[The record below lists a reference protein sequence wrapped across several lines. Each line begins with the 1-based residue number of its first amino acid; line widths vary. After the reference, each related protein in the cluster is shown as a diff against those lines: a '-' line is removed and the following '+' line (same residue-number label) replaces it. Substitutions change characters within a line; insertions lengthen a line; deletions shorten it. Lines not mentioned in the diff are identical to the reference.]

1 MKTYNKIMLSAL
13 AAISLTLSSCND
25 VFEELSV
32 NPNQQDVSSFY
43 NTPDNINKGVLGI
56 YSYVT
61 TPRAMGVSA
70 SRIMVNRGDEGSD
83 RTDYGVPGQYCASLT
98 SSWYTIVEPFSL
110 FYTAAS
116 QACQMIEVIPNVEF
130 ASEEQKNAYLGET
143 YFLRVFSHWFL
154 FLNFRNVPMMDSF
167 PENSKD
173 YRPQAAPED
182 MWDFI
187 IEDLKQAKE
196 LLPPKGYWTG
206 DNLGRVTSASAAAML
221 GKAYLY
227 RSGIERYYGN
237 ATETYYNEA
246 AACFDE
252 IIRGEHGNFILMDD
266 YNDNF
271 RVATENNDESILEF
285 QFVGDAVNTGFNPG
299 LSNSGVWRDPRGLQ
313 PPSFVSQ
320 NAHVIHQ
327 WVYDTFVNSKDA
339 DGYTDSRMFGTLLF
353 DDTAP
358 EIHAKPGDEVRIFDG
373 KRFREYY
380 QSTDETGNTVYGFAA
395 IGGGAENYKSACRKG
410 LDWTLPT
417 VNPGN
422 DMWIGNLRA
431 NGLNYPYIRYA
442 DVLLMYAEA
451 VVSGGTQGLLT
462 PVQAVNQVRARASV
476 NMPPVSTVDMDVIE
490 HERILELTQEGH
502 RFYDLLR
509 WGKLA
514 DRFHELEASDSY
526 FKQYNISEYLGFQE
540 NKNEWLPIPVDE
552 VEGNPYI
559 TENNPG
565 WN

>member
-1 MKTYNKIMLSAL
+1 MKTYTKVMLSAV
-13 AAISLTLSSCND
+13 AAISLSLTSCND
-25 VFEELSV
+25 VFDELSV

-43 NTPDNINKGVLGI
+43 NTPENINKGVLGI

-70 SRIMVNRGDEGSD
+70 SRIMVNRGDESSD

-116 QACQMIEVIPNVEF
+116 QACQMIEVIPNVQF
-130 ASEEQKNAYLGET
+130 TSDEQKNAYLGEA
-143 YFLRVFSHWFL
+143 YFLRAFSHWFL
-154 FLNFRNVPMMDSF
+154 FLNFRNVPMMDTF
-167 PENSKD
+167 PKSAKE
-173 YRPQAAPED
+173 YRPQADPED
-182 MWDFI
+182 MWNFI
-187 IEDLKQAKE
+187 IDDLKHAKD

-206 DNLGRVTSASAAAML
+206 NDLGRVTSASAAAML

-227 RSGIERYYGN
+227 RSGIEKYYGN
-237 ATETYYNEA
+237 SSTTYYNEA
-246 AACFDE
+246 AECFDE
-252 IIRGEHGNFILMDD
+252 IIRGEHGNFILVDD

-320 NAHVIHQ
+320 NSHVIHQ

-339 DGYTDSRMFGTLLF
+339 DGYTDSRMFGTLIF

-358 EIHAKPGDEVRIFDG
+358 EIHAKPGDEVIVFDG
-373 KRFREYY
+373 KRFRDYY
-380 QSTDETGNTVYGFAA
+380 QSTGASGNTVYGLAA
-395 IGGGAENYKSACRKG
+395 VGGGAENYKSACRKG

-422 DMWIGNLRA
+422 DMWVGNLRA

-451 VVSGGTQGLLT
+451 VVSGGQQGMLT

-476 NMPPVSTVDMDVIE
+476 NMPPVSSVDMDVIE

-514 DRFHELEASDSY
+514 DRFHELEASDPY

>member
-1 MKTYNKIMLSAL
+1 MNKYSKIIVSAVAVMGL
-13 AAISLTLSSCND
+13 SLTSCNGIFD
-25 VFEELSV
+25 DLAV
-32 NPNQQDVSSFY
+32 NPNQQDVRSFY
-43 NTPDNINKGVLGI
+43 NTPENINKGVMGI

-61 TPRAMGVSA
+61 TPRAMGASA
-70 SRIMVNRGDEGSD
+70 TRLMANRGDESSD
-83 RTDYGVPGQYCASLT
+83 RSDYGVPGQYCASLT
-98 SSWYTIVEPFSL
+98 SSWYTLVEPYSL

-116 QACQMIEVIPNVEF
+116 QACQMIEVIPGVEF
-130 ASEEQKNAYLGET
+130 SNNVLKDAYLGEA
-143 YFLRVFSHWFL
+143 YFLRAFSHWFL
-154 FLNFRNVPMMDSF
+154 FLNFRNIPLMEHF
-167 PENSKD
+167 PKSSKD
-173 YRPQAAPED
+173 YKPQSDPEAT
-182 MWDFI
+182 WDFI
-187 IEDLKQAKE
+187 ISDLKKAKD

-206 DNLGRVTSASAAAML
+206 DNLGRVTSASAAALL

-227 RSGIERYYGN
+227 RSGIEKHYGKSSTSYYD
-237 ATETYYNEA
+237 EA
-246 AACFDE
+246 AECFDE
-252 IIRGEHGNFILMDD
+252 IIKGEHGAFRLMDD

-299 LSNSGVWRDPRGLQ
+299 LTNSGVWRDPRGAQ
-313 PPSFVSQ
+313 PPSKTS
-320 NAHVIHQ
+320 NTAHVIHQ
-327 WVYDTFVNSKDA
+327 WVYDVFVASKDA
-339 DGYTDSRMFGTLLF
+339 NGNTDSRMFGTLIF

-358 EIHAKPGDEVRIFDG
+358 EIHAKAGDEVRVFDG
-373 KRFREYY
+373 IKFTDYY
-380 QSTDETGNTVYGFAA
+380 YAKKDDGSEIRGFAIVNA
-395 IGGGAENYKSACRKG
+395 QAGKYKSACRKG
-410 LDWTLPT
+410 LDWTLPS

-422 DMWIGNLRA
+422 GMWFGNVRA

-451 VVSGGTQGLLT
+451 VVSGGKQGKLT
-462 PVQAVNQVRARASV
+462 PVEAVNEVRTRPNV
-476 NMPPVSTVDMDVIE
+476 NLPLITSVDMDVIE

-514 DRFHELEASDSY
+514 TRFRELENADPE
-526 FKQYNISEYLGFQE
+526 FKQYNTSAYLGFKE
-540 NKNEWLPIPVDE
+540 GKDEWLPIPIDE